1 VNEVSEPANVSR
13 NAIIIY
19 VLYLAG
25 FVLGITPL
33 IGLVLA
39 YISQAEAPEWLQ
51 THYKFQIRTWWI
63 GFLFGVITFILSFV
77 LIGLFLIPV
86 LAIWLIIRCVK
97 GLNAATKQEPI
108 NDPDSWLFG

>member
-1 VNEVSEPANVSR
+1 MNEGRELANVSR
-13 NAIIIY
+13 NAVIVY

-39 YISQAEAPEWLQ
+39 YISQEEAPSWLQ

-63 GFLFGVITFILSFV
+63 GLLFGVTAFILSFV
-77 LIGLFLIPV
+77 LVGFFLIPV
-86 LAIWLIIRCVK
+86 IAIWLIVRCVK
-97 GLNAATKQEPI
+97 GLNTVTKQEPI
-108 NDPDSWLFG
+108 GDPDSWLFG